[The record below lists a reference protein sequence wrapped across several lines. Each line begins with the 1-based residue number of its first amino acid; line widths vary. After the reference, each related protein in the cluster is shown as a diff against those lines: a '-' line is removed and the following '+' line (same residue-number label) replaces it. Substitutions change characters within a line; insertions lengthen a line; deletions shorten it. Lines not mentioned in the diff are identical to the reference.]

1 MFVLSTFAALLAAS
15 ATSMVAS
22 APASSPFF
30 RTNPSSLQERDFWSN
45 INNNINNNDAEEP
58 FNRQDKR
65 IVVNPHITYPDETAV
80 WHTGQK
86 GVNVTW

>member
-1 MFVLSTFAALLAAS
+1 MRALHTFATLLAAAT
-15 ATSMVAS
+15 ATSMVAR
-22 APASSPFF
+22 ASPLL
-30 RTNPSSLQERDFWSN
+30 LQERDFWS
-45 INNNINNNDAEEP
+45 DAANEV
-58 FNRQDKR
+58 FNHQEKR

>member
-1 MFVLSTFAALLAAS
+1 MHPLHTLATLLAAT
-15 ATSMVAS
+15 ATSMVARA
-22 APASSPFF
+22 APALVPPY
-30 RTNPSSLQERDFWSN
+30 TQQLQERDFWS
-45 INNNINNNDAEEP
+45 DATEVFDHRE
-58 FNRQDKR
+58 DKR